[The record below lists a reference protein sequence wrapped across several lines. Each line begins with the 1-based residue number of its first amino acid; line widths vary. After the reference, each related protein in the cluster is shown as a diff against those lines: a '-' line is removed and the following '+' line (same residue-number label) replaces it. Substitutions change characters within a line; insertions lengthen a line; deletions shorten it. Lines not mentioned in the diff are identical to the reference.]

1 MSRRNQRHR
10 ETGSPRDQQSRPED
24 AAEAVET
31 AETCPGPSPR
41 ARWVASTLICAHLAA
56 VMLGLSANLAPSFL
70 QGQLTAWLAPYLV
83 TTGQSYQ
90 ALPLELTHAEPFDF
104 PLWVELLPSD
114 EDHAQWQPLLP
125 PGTRQAMDES
135 SEGDVGGLDQR
146 FSRWA
151 NYSRMI
157 RLIATEQPDSEILSD
172 IAVQLVRNAAA
183 QSARRQ
189 NFRAIRLV
197 APKVLS
203 YDEDTQVAS
212 GQLDLDAEV
221 LAPTIVFEASVVG
234 EPSGELSLVPSL
246 SPLRTAKPFA
256 QRKPQP

>member
-1 MSRRNQRHR
+1 MSRRNQRYR
-10 ETGSPRDQQSRPED
+10 EKDSPRDQQSRPGDSTE
-24 AAEAVET
+24 AAETIAP
-31 AETCPGPSPR
+31 CPGPSPR
-41 ARWVASTLICAHLAA
+41 VRSLASALICAHLAA
-56 VMLGLSANLAPSFL
+56 LMLGLSANLAPSYL
-70 QGQLTAWLAPYLV
+70 QGQLTAWLSPYLV

-114 EDHAQWQPLLP
+114 ESNASWQPLRLP
-125 PGTRQAMDES
+125 NTRQTTDES
-135 SEGDVGGLDQR
+135 SRRGVGGLDQR

-172 IAVQLVRNAAA
+172 IAVQLVRSAAA

-203 YDEDTQVAS
+203 YDEDAQVAS
-212 GQLDLDAEV
+212 GQLDLDADL
-221 LAPTIVFEASVVG
+221 LAPTIVFEASVVEG
-234 EPSGELSLVPSL
+234 PSGELSLVPSL
-246 SPLRTAKPFA
+246 SPLRTAKPLA
-256 QRKPQP
+256 QRRSLP